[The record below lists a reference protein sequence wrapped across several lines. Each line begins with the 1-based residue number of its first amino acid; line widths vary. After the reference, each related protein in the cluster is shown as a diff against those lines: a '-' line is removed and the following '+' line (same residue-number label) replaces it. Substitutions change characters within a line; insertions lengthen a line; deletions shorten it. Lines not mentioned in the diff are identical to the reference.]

1 MPRGMFTAETCGNRM
16 TRWRSPRLAQFCGG
30 MTGAGGFVVEHIYLH
45 DPDLPNQTPPL
56 ARPDSMVREGE
67 AKDRWRQ
74 NLGR

>member
-1 MPRGMFTAETCGNRM
+1 
-16 TRWRSPRLAQFCGG
+16 LAQFCGG